1 MTSRIEID
9 ILLSLWHQSTKKGKE
24 GARGSKSLVVA
35 VVIIIFFFFFFF
47 ILAASKPKS
56 GNFVQTKMSR
66 LGIRLNI
73 P

>member
-9 ILLSLWHQSTKKGKE
+9 ILLSLWHQITKKGKE

-35 VVIIIFFFFFFF
+35 VVIIFFFF

-56 GNFVQTKMSR
+56 GNFAQTKMSK

-73 P
+73 A

>member
-35 VVIIIFFFFFFF
+35 VVVIIFFFF

-56 GNFVQTKMSR
+56 GNFAQTKMSR